1 MKENIV
7 FGGISVAAGEKK
19 QGWAPVLDTDYK
31 LPVTVINGAK
41 EGKTVLITAGIHGC
55 EYPSL
60 EAGFELAE
68 ELDPAELSGQVV
80 IICPV
85 NVNAFIDR
93 IPYVL
98 PQDGKNINRLFPGNP
113 DGTLGDKIAYVL
125 THEYQMRADFYI
137 DIHGG
142 DIPEALPPYVYNP
155 GIGEDKECLAIAE
168 QAALH
173 VLSAEYRLKS
183 SATTGAYNSCAILG
197 VPSILIERGGL
208 GVWSQ
213 EEKDVYKKDIINVM
227 KFLEVYPGEAE
238 LPEKPAKLIT
248 RGAYLDATASGRW
261 YPAVALGDKVVKG
274 QKLGEI
280 KDIFGNV
287 LAEYSAEF
295 DATVLMLTMSLAVKE
310 GYAIIT
316 YGC

>member
-1 MKENIV
+1 MKESII

-19 QGWAPVLDTDYK
+19 HGWVPVLDTDYQM
-31 LPVTVINGAK
+31 PVTIINGAK
-41 EGKTVLITAGIHGC
+41 EGKTLLITAGIHGC
-55 EYPSL
+55 EYPSI

-68 ELDPAELSGQVV
+68 ELDPAGLSGQVI

-93 IPYVL
+93 TPYIL

-125 THEYQMRADFYI
+125 THEYQMQADFYI

-142 DIPEALPPYVYNP
+142 DIPEDLPPYVYNP
-155 GIGEDKECLAIAE
+155 GIGENKECLAFAE

-173 VLSAEYRLKS
+173 VLSAEYRLRS

-208 GVWSQ
+208 GVWSK
-213 EEKDVYKKDIINVM
+213 EEKDIYKKDIINVM
-227 KFLEVYPGEAE
+227 KFLKIYPGEAK
-238 LPEKPAKLIT
+238 LPEKPATLIT
-248 RGAYLDATASGRW
+248 RGEYLDATASGRW
-261 YPAVALGDKVVKG
+261 YPEVSLGDKIKKG

-280 KDIFGNV
+280 RDIFGGV
-287 LAEYSAEF
+287 LAEYFAEF
-295 DATVLMLTMSLAVKE
+295 DATVLMLTVSLAVKE

>member
-1 MKENIV
+1 MKESIT
-7 FGGISVAAGEKK
+7 FGGITVAAGEKK
-19 QGWAPVLDTDYK
+19 QGWAPVLNTDYK

-41 EGKTVLITAGIHGC
+41 EGKTLLITAGIHGC

-68 ELDPAELSGQVV
+68 ELDPAVLSGQVV

-85 NVNAFIDR
+85 NVDAFIDR
-93 IPYVL
+93 TPYVL

-113 DGTLGDKIAYVL
+113 EGTLGDKIAYVL
-125 THEYQMRADFYI
+125 TNEYQMKADFYI

-142 DIPEALPPYVYNP
+142 DLPEALPPYVYHP
-155 GIGEDKECLAIAE
+155 GIGEDKECLAFAE
-168 QAALH
+168 QAALR
-173 VLSAEYRLKS
+173 VVSADYRLRS

-197 VPSILIERGGL
+197 VPSLLIERGGC
-208 GVWSQ
+208 GVWS
-213 EEKDVYKKDIINVM
+213 EEDKDLYKEDIINVM
-227 KFLEVYPGEAE
+227 KFLEIYPGEAV

-248 RGAYLDATASGRW
+248 RGEYLDATASGRW
-261 YPAVALGDKVVKG
+261 YPAVKLGDEVKKG

-280 KDIFGNV
+280 RDIFGSV
-287 LAEYSAEF
+287 LAEYFAEF
-295 DATVLMLTMSLAVKE
+295 DATVLMLTVSLAVKE